1 MTNIFNECIL
11 STNIQLR
18 PHEYDNKINET
29 ILEKLK
35 SKVEGKCDKNGY
47 VKKDSTIVLKRSIGQ
62 FLQAQ
67 FNGNCTFKVSY
78 KVLCCNPIEGMVVKC
93 SVLNK
98 NKMGLFCELY
108 NLDPSPLTIILA
120 KQHHLDNPKYEEI
133 KVGASLD
140 IEIIGIKFE
149 YNDTQISCIGR
160 ISDKMYNK
168 DMEDTNEE
176 EEYYKEESDSFTEED
191 NDMEVEIEI
200 PETKPEIKSKSL
212 IDLMN
217 PIRPDEE
224 EFVQNAD
231 DVESDV
237 EENNDELELDLDL
250 DFDGEKMN
258 LEEES
263 KKNKVEIALTEE
275 DEKIEKLTKK
285 VYDRKIKTSSN
296 PKCIKLVEQPK
307 GRNLRKHFI
316 TYYNYSL
323 LNNLIVDYFE
333 ENKENPSQI
342 FINQDYQFKDDMIK
356 LVKAYLSHMTIEET
370 DELTYVI

>member
-1 MTNIFNECIL
+1 MTDIFNECIL

-18 PHEYDNKINET
+18 PYEYDNKINET

-47 VKKDSTIVLKRSIGQ
+47 VKKDSVVVLKRSIGQ

-67 FNGNCTFKVSY
+67 FNGYCTFKVSY
-78 KVLCCNPIEGMVVKC
+78 KVLCCNPSEGMVVKC

-168 DMEDTNEE
+168 DLEDINEE
-176 EEYYKEESDSFTEED
+176 EEYYKEESDSLTEED

-200 PETKPEIKSKSL
+200 PETKPEIKPKSL
-212 IDLMN
+212 IDLMV
-217 PIRPDEE
+217 PIQPEE

-231 DVESDV
+231 DVESD
-237 EENNDELELDLDL
+237 EENNDDLDL

-263 KKNKVEIALTEE
+263 KKNKVQVSLTLE

-285 VYDRKIKTSSN
+285 VYGRKIKTSSN

-356 LVKAYLSHMTIEET
+356 LVKAYLSHMTIEDT